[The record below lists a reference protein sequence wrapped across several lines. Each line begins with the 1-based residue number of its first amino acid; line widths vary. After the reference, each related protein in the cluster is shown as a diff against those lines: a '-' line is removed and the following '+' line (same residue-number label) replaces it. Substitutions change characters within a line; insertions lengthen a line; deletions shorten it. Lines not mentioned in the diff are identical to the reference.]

1 MSIQTSGTLLP
12 AAGGMIH
19 AMHGGGG
26 DGTIHT
32 AGTLLPAA
40 GGTIQAMHG
49 GGDGTLLPLAG
60 GTIHAMSGGDGGFV
74 QTKTGNS
81 MLPHVK
87 APIHPRSGGFKGG
100 QRIITHLGESYTLEK
115 PPIEPREKQK
125 AGPYKKGSPEY
136 KILESLGLEELY
148 KLGDRDGLS
157 GIQQEYD
164 VLKAIYDGKCN
175 LNSSLG
181 SLTQCEPIRRVIHT
195 LALELKTSL
204 AFSMDIF
211 DEADRAA
218 ANAAKSLKNAAED
231 KLASAMQQS
240 EVEEEESSESKKLRQ
255 EEEDAKARL
264 AALQREEE
272 YRKARALASD
282 LLAKDAEGENNDEEQ
297 VVNPLS
303 EEDYA
308 RIAMA
313 SMIPSITIEETSEE
327 GKLDSDKPEDPFQT
341 AAISAVA
348 AVHDSASI
356 PVPIGSVEQEP
367 ELTEEDHAKIAIA
380 AMTAMMVLNPT
391 ASFEK
396 VEPPI
401 DPATDPNGYIAQKKI
416 KEAEATLRLAK
427 EQSAIQSL
435 TASLE
440 DARKLAKIKLVQPV
454 QNDPSG
460 SVYSEDI
467 KRLQHSNQ
475 ERYDE
480 AKQSIIESIQR
491 MMEEKAKLI
500 EDLKKKVNEAKE
512 ERENAESQYQTD
524 ENEVRS
530 KLTTWM
536 DTQYKQ
542 LETDL
547 QDVWQNADAAMMGV
561 DQAET
566 GIALNNVSNLIQQSE
581 KDKRTSWKP
590 EWYIKWRD
598 TKKIIQEYLARGG
611 VHGAYAKTYL
621 EKYKADADMVS
632 IESKPEQLV
641 TIAKGWGLNVQQPV
655 LPVRVIDPMVEI
667 IQKARKEAD
676 QAVIDMEK
684 DSLDPDAVVRVVEEA
699 SQAAVQ
705 VIPPSQNVVEPQDPY
720 EERIGE
726 IGTII
731 DEKDKKDESFQPEA
745 YALLRKTHKNGRT
758 FMDERKAVDLLF
770 ERDETNPYYSSF
782 KSKNSLYARTFMEQF
797 YNSVYTE
804 KHPDFQFIKDFPRT
818 RNWTIHF
825 PTDMLTAYQKMQI
838 VGDRI
843 PDDMQFKMKLY
854 ETWIQPVLKDKL
866 TEDERAMFIS
876 FHQGLES
883 VIPFVYS
890 ENRLDTYDNNGGAVK
905 RNGYELF
912 DMHTL
917 TLNANTL
924 SYKFI
929 KTLYKSNSAIR
940 MRDPEHYVPSIVLFS
955 GTIEIDRKKYKQAD
969 DTSFIQ
975 FELFDFHNPFVN
987 ALSIQHV
994 KSMAL
999 AVNEYLRK
1007 PYYSKMKRPDIHN
1020 SSPLKN
1026 INSANHEQYQ
1036 RNLALYRTHLL
1047 SSLIDL
1053 VSSIRTESGRVNDNQ
1068 YMQSNQEVFD
1078 KPIESLEP
1086 VLNNSQ
1092 VFINKQLLAA
1102 IQEPLDIIKQY
1113 VNDIS
1118 KDDAV
1123 LDAVGKIIASI
1134 NTELKT
1140 IHDHFEYMVARAHS
1154 IAGYHWDKAVYNV
1167 YFDKG
1172 KKEDADSD
1180 DSLFGKQKQYLADL
1194 KAFSAELAVANK
1206 NYENVMSMD
1215 TLQQIIKKIEEF
1227 HLADRSAIFKT
1238 LSEWYDKR
1246 NIAKNYEN
1254 RQTFHEDL
1262 LKVSKERFDIYCKYL
1277 DATMLYQELGSMYMI
1292 LDKKRDSEQKGDNHS
1307 NDESPPP
1314 SPPPS
1319 PRSSSQTIPKTE
1331 ALLQKLEQVSSD
1343 PSAGEIQQMVP
1354 AVKEIIVELDDDEAE
1369 LARLEEELRKAEA
1382 EVERTKAVSK
1392 AARERANE
1400 ARKIADAASESAASE
1415 PIASKS
1421 AASEPVASES
1431 VAIEPSASEPIENGS
1446 IKPRTK
1452 PSFVS
1457 ELSNPNELSNVL
1469 SNKAANK
1476 ASKRALAI
1484 QKLETKLAANKAARE
1499 AREIKVRSGTVPQI
1513 ASEFESRS
1521 IHPNFLKT
1529 KALNDALAGVK
1540 VSTTQPSEP
1549 SEPSKPL
1556 EVVEESSES
1565 PAPRPS
1571 NTSNSVVP
1579 FKQQFNNEMAKQKKE
1594 QNEKEKLIQNE
1605 LKRQGLSEEPISIP
1619 AISSSTEEIPLI
1631 HEEPAAPSINAP
1643 INVIPEE
1650 KPTLAGLERYVENAG
1665 MKPYVAPVVPVEP
1678 VQTTSVGPEMVGKK
1692 IQKLQNRYFNQLN
1705 MDPAMQRYREK
1716 QRRFAAENEAKK
1728 EKERNDALAGR
1739 RAVEAKEAEEA
1750 KAAKAKQVSL
1760 TSLQGA
1766 PNISK
1771 KISVMPAPKSAPQPP
1786 PEPKSSSNPSK
1797 MTKGMEQF
1805 MKREKEKQNAV
1816 KKAKQKKLEQ
1826 IKLKIAMGQPLTAN
1840 EKAIYRSQG
1849 GTRKKTKQ
1857 SRKKIQT
1864 RKRSKRST
1872 KRSTR
1877 TRK

>member
-1 MSIQTSGTLLP
+1 MDRMSIPTSGTLLP

-81 MLPHVK
+81 MLPYAK
-87 APIHPRSGGFKGG
+87 APIYPRSGGFKGG

-115 PPIEPREKQK
+115 PPIEPKERQK

-136 KILESLGLEELY
+136 NILESLGLEELY
-148 KLGDRDGLS
+148 QLGDRDGLS

-181 SLTQCEPIRRVIHT
+181 SLTHCEPIRRVIHT

-204 AFSMDIF
+204 AFSMNIF

-218 ANAAKSLKNAAED
+218 LNAAKSLQNGAED
-231 KLASAMQQS
+231 KLASAIQQS
-240 EVEEEESSESKKLRQ
+240 EAEEEESSEAKKLRE

-264 AALQREEE
+264 AALQEEE

-297 VVNPLS
+297 EVDPLS

-327 GKLDSDKPEDPFQT
+327 GKPDADKPEDPFQT

-348 AVHDSASI
+348 AIHNSESI
-356 PVPIGSVEQEP
+356 PIPIGSVEKEEES
-367 ELTEEDHAKIAIA
+367 ELTEEDAVKIAMA
-380 AMTAMMVLNPT
+380 AIMTLEPT
-391 ASFEK
+391 ASVEK

-435 TASLE
+435 VASLE

-460 SVYSEDI
+460 IVYSDDV
-467 KRLQHSNQ
+467 KRLQQFNQ
-475 ERYDE
+475 GKHDE

-491 MMEEKAKLI
+491 MMEEKEKLI
-500 EDLKKKVNEAKE
+500 EDLEKKVEESKE
-512 ERENAESQYQTD
+512 ERENAEKQYATD

-536 DTQYKQ
+536 DTQYTQ

-547 QDVWQNADAAMMGV
+547 QHAWQNADGAMMGV

-566 GIALNNVSNLIQQSE
+566 GIALNNVNNLIQQSE

-598 TKKIIQEYLARGG
+598 TKKLIQEYLARGG

-621 EKYKADADMVS
+621 EKYKADADVVS
-632 IESKPEQLV
+632 VESKPEQLDK
-641 TIAKGWGLNVQQPV
+641 IAEGWGLTVPRPV

-684 DSLDPDAVVRVVEEA
+684 DSLDPDAVIHVVEEA
-699 SQAAVQ
+699 SQAAA
-705 VIPPSQNVVEPQDPY
+705 VIPPSQNVVEPKDPY

-731 DEKDKKDESFQPEA
+731 NEDDESTFQPEA

-758 FMDERKAVDLLF
+758 HMDDRNAIDLLF
-770 ERDETNPYYSSF
+770 NRDETNPYYSSF
-782 KSKNSLYARTFMEQF
+782 LSKNALCARTFITQN
-797 YNSVYTE
+797 YNSVHTD

-825 PTDMLTAYQKMQI
+825 PTDLLTADQKMQM

-843 PDDMQFKMKLY
+843 PDHFQFKMKLY

-866 TEDERAMFIS
+866 TPDERAVFIT

-890 ENRLDTYDNNGGAVK
+890 ENRLDTYDNHGPVSD
-905 RNGYELF
+905 NGYELF
-912 DMHTL
+912 DKHTL
-917 TLNANTL
+917 TLNANTF
-924 SYKFI
+924 SYQFI
-929 KTLYKSNSAIR
+929 KTLYKSNHAIR
-940 MRDPEHYVPSIVLFS
+940 GLDPENYVPIPVLFS
-955 GTIEIDRKKYKQAD
+955 GTIHIDRKNYKQAN
-969 DTSFIQ
+969 DTSSVR
-975 FELFDFHNPFVN
+975 FELFDFHIPFFN
-987 ALSIQHV
+987 TLSIQHV

-999 AVNEYLRK
+999 AVNEYVRK
-1007 PYYSKMKRPDIHN
+1007 PYYPKMKRPDIHN
-1020 SSPLKN
+1020 LSPLKN
-1026 INSANHEQYQ
+1026 INSTNHEQYQ

-1053 VSSIRTESGRVNDNQ
+1053 VSSIRTESGRVNNNQ
-1068 YMQSNQEVFD
+1068 HVRSNKEVFD
-1078 KPIESLEP
+1078 NPIESLEP
-1086 VLNNSQ
+1086 TQVLNNSQ

-1102 IQEPLDIIKQY
+1102 IQEPLDIIKQS
-1113 VNDIS
+1113 VNDMS

-1134 NTELKT
+1134 NTQSKT

-1154 IAGYHWDKAVYNV
+1154 IAGYHWDNVVYNV

-1180 DSLFGKQKQYLADL
+1180 DSLFGKQQQYLADV
-1194 KAFSAELAVANK
+1194 KAFRAELAVANK
-1206 NYENVMSMD
+1206 NYENVISMD

-1254 RQTFHEDL
+1254 RQTFHADL

-1277 DATMLYQELGSMYMI
+1277 DATMLYQELSSMYMI
-1292 LDKKRDSEQKGDNHS
+1292 LDQMRDQEQSYDHHS
-1307 NDESPPP
+1307 NNESPPP
-1314 SPPPS
+1314 SPLPS
-1319 PRSSSQTIPKTE
+1319 PRSSSHTIPKTE
-1331 ALLQKLEQVSSD
+1331 ELLEKLEQGAPSS
-1343 PSAGEIQQMVP
+1343 GEIQQMVP
-1354 AVKEIIVELDDDEAE
+1354 AVKEIIEDLNEDEAE

-1382 EVERTKAVSK
+1382 EVERTKAVSRT
-1392 AARERANE
+1392 ARERANE
-1400 ARKIADAASESAASE
+1400 ALAQAHAISKAEPAMALDSDGIHATASSNFAWAPESDSNNEEPKIA
-1415 PIASKS
+1415 P
-1421 AASEPVASES
+1421 PT
-1431 VAIEPSASEPIENGS
+1431 
-1446 IKPRTK
+1446 KPRTK
-1452 PSFVS
+1452 PVFIP
-1457 ELSNPNELSNVL
+1457 ELKLSNPNEFSNVL
-1469 SNKAANK
+1469 SNKAA
-1476 ASKRALAI
+1476 KRERAI
-1484 QKLETKLAANKAARE
+1484 RNLETKLAAKNAARKAE
-1499 AREIKVRSGTVPQI
+1499 QIKVRSGTVPQI
-1513 ASEFESRS
+1513 ASEFERS
-1521 IHPNFLKT
+1521 AH
-1529 KALNDALAGVK
+1529 
-1540 VSTTQPSEP
+1540 SSEP
-1549 SEPSKPL
+1549 SE
-1556 EVVEESSES
+1556 VVEES

-1571 NTSNSVVP
+1571 NTSSSFASFN
-1579 FKQQFNNEMAKQKKE
+1579 QQFKNEMAKQKRE
-1594 QNEKEKLIQNE
+1594 QNENEKLIQNE
-1605 LKRQGLSEEPISIP
+1605 LKRQGLAEEPIPMPS
-1619 AISSSTEEIPLI
+1619 ASASTEEVPLI
-1631 HEEPAAPSINAP
+1631 HEEESLVPSINAP

-1650 KPTLAGLERYVENAG
+1650 KPKLAGLERYVENAG
-1665 MKPYVAPVVPVEP
+1665 MKPYVAPIVPIEP

-1705 MDPAMQRYREK
+1705 MDPAIKRYREK

-1728 EKERNDALAGR
+1728 KKERNDALAGR

-1750 KAAKAKQVSL
+1750 KAAEAEKARQVSL

-1771 KISVMPAPKSAPQPP
+1771 KISIMPAPKSAPQPP
-1786 PEPKSSSNPSK
+1786 PEPKSKPSK
-1797 MTKGMEQF
+1797 MPKGLNEFQ
-1805 MKREKEKQNAV
+1805 KLQEKKEKEKQNAV
-1816 KKAKQKKLEQ
+1816 KKVQQKKLDQ
-1826 IKLKIAMGQPLTAN
+1826 IKLKVAMGQPLTKN
-1840 EKAIYRSQG
+1840 EKAIYQSRG

-1857 SRKKIQT
+1857 IRKKIQT
-1864 RKRSKRST
+1864 RKRK
-1872 KRSTR
+1872 
-1877 TRK
+1877 